1 LITKKGEIIAVA
13 APSGAGKTTIVK
25 RILKK
30 FPELLFSISATTR
43 PKRETEVDG
52 IEYKF
57 LTEEEFEKKI
67 KSNEFIE
74 WEKFYDYYYG
84 TFKSVIDET
93 INLGKTIVLEVDVK
107 GALSI
112 KKLYPDAHLIYI
124 SPPSYQELVNRL
136 RDRQT
141 ENETDF
147 RKRIERAK
155 MELSL
160 KDKFDYIIVNQ
171 NLEKAVIETSDL
183 VKKIL
188 QGERVNGN
196 KSS

>member
-1 LITKKGEIIAVA
+1 
-13 APSGAGKTTIVK
+13 
-25 RILKK
+25 
-30 FPELLFSISATTR
+30 LFSISATTR

-183 VKKIL
+183 VRKIL
-188 QGERVNGN
+188 QGERVNGH

>member
-1 LITKKGEIIAVA
+1 MKTMKGEIIAVA

-25 RILKK
+25 RILAQ
-30 FPELLFSISATTR
+30 FPELVFSISATTR
-43 PKRETEVDG
+43 PKREPETDG
-52 IEYKF
+52 VEYIF
-57 LTEEEFEKKI
+57 LNEDEFKKKI
-67 KSNEFIE
+67 ENNEFIE

-93 INLGKTIVLEVDVK
+93 INLGNTILLEVDVK

-136 RDRQT
+136 RDRKT
-141 ENETDF
+141 ESEEDF
-147 RKRIERAK
+147 KKRIERAK

-160 KDKFDYIIVNQ
+160 KDKFDYIIVNE
-171 NLEKAVIETSDL
+171 NLDNAVIETSVL

-188 QGERVNGN
+188 KGDIT
-196 KSS
+196 